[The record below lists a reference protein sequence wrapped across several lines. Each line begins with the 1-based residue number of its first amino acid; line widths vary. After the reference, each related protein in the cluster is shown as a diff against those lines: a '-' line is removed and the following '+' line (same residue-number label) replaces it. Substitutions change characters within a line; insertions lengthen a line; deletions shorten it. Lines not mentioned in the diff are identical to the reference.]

1 MQVIADTLTRLL
13 GVPPDLPEF
22 IYCPLLNESTCA
34 PLTESLQKL
43 QPVPVLLVNTLSHA
57 RTELV
62 CLPLPS
68 STSVA
73 TVYDGSAVRVPS
85 QTVVTASAPPAGAV
99 CFEPTLSALSVSTYF
114 IDPSPLPPYATT
126 TIPDGALRTAT
137 DGAGPAHATDDA
149 PAERGVQ
156 AAPLAALENDNVRAE
171 FDQSGA
177 LRSLTD
183 KRTNTTVRTC
193 ARTHAH
199 AHVRACVCACVRMRT
214 HGGSL
219 SARLVRVARA
229 ATGFR
234 KHR

>member
-68 STSVA
+68 PTSAA

-85 QTVVTASAPPAGAV
+85 QTLVTASAPPGGSV
-99 CFEPTLSALSVSTYF
+99 CFEPTLSPLSVSTYF
-114 IDPSPLPPYATT
+114 VDPSPLPPHATT

-137 DGAGPAHATDDA
+137 DGGGPAPSHATDDA

-171 FDQSGA
+171 FDQIGA

-183 KRTNTTVRTC
+183 KRTNTTVRRC
-193 ARTHAH
+193 ARTRAH
-199 AHVRACVCACVRMRT
+199 AHMRACACACARVCGT
-214 HGGSL
+214 L
-219 SARLVRVARA
+219 SARLVRVTRA
-229 ATGFR
+229 ATDFHTG
-234 KHR
+234 